1 VVTRKKPIAVK
12 KVPRK
17 VAPKSR
23 ASAKAPVLVE
33 IEPVVRVP
41 EPEVTV
47 VLPTPDKQKLIRDS
61 FTMPKLE
68 YELLAALKA
77 RLLGLSTSTKK
88 SELLRAGVVALALM
102 SDVELLAAVA
112 RIPSLKTGRPKKN
125 KDSKKKS

>member
-1 VVTRKKPIAVK
+1 MVTRKKTVAVK

-23 ASAKAPVLVE
+23 AKAKTPVVVE
-33 IEPVVRVP
+33 IQPVVP
-41 EPEVTV
+41 EPEVVV
-47 VLPTPDKQKLIRDS
+47 VLPTPEKQKLVRDS

-77 RLLGLSTSTKK
+77 RLLDLATSTKK
-88 SELLRAGVVALALM
+88 SELLRAGVVTLALM
-102 SDVELLAAVA
+102 SDVDLLAAVA